1 MSKKQYTHSQQQ
13 ELQENIYVE
22 KVSEK
27 YITFTDTCRQ
37 KALDLDIQ
45 GVYFRDIFSSLGF
58 PEYIVHSEVPK
69 ICLKRWRRKYRQ
81 DWVLWLVRQKQWRKE
96 QNKQDTSNMN
106 LEEHNEYLQAE
117 NAYLRELLKYQ
128 QDKYP

>member
-81 DWVLWLVRQKQWRKE
+81 D
-96 QNKQDTSNMN
+96 
-106 LEEHNEYLQAE
+106 
-117 NAYLRELLKYQ
+117 
-128 QDKYP
+128 